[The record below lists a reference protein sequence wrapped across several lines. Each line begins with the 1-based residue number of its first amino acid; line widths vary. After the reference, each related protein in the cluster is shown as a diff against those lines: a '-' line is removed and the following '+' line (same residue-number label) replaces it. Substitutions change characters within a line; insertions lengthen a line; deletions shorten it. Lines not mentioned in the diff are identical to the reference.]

1 MESPPPQPSRLH
13 DFLELTK
20 PGITRMVAMTTA
32 AGFALV
38 PGPFDLSRFVHALVG
53 TALVAAGAGALNQH
67 FERVVDARMARTRE
81 RPLASGRV
89 QPGSA
94 LAFGLGL
101 GVVGTA
107 YLAAFTTIA
116 AALLAL
122 ASLAS
127 YWLVYTPLKP
137 RTSISTIIGGIPGAL
152 PILIGWAATGAAI
165 GPAAWSLF
173 GIMFLWQIP
182 HFLALAFI
190 YRDDY
195 RRGGLAMLSVDDPG
209 GRSTSFQALVWTL
222 ALLPVSL
229 LPPAY
234 GIGGLAYFACALLA
248 GLGFLGLAYRMFRI
262 RDLRSAR
269 RLFFGSLLYLPVVLT
284 ALVVDRWI

>member
-1 MESPPPQPSRLH
+1 MDSPTTQPSRLH

-20 PGITRMVAMTTA
+20 PGITRMVALTTA

-38 PGPFDLSRFVHALVG
+38 PGPFQLVRFIHALIG

-67 FERVVDARMARTRE
+67 FERRVDARMARTRE
-81 RPLASGRV
+81 RPLAAGRV
-89 QPGSA
+89 QPASA
-94 LAFGLGL
+94 LAFGLAL
-101 GVVGTA
+101 GAIGTA
-107 YLAAFTTIA
+107 YLAFFTTLA

-122 ASLAS
+122 GSLAS

-137 RTSISTIIGGIPGAL
+137 RTSISTIIGGSPGAR
-152 PILIGWAATGAAI
+152 PILIGWAATGEPL
-165 GPAAWSLF
+165 GPAAWTLF

-190 YRDDY
+190 YREDY
-195 RRGGLAMLSVDDPG
+195 RRGGLAMLSVDDTDG
-209 GRSTSFQALVWTL
+209 ESTSRQAVVYAL
-222 ALLPVSL
+222 ALIPVSL

-234 GIGGLAYFACALLA
+234 GLGGLAYFACALA
-248 GLGFLGLAYRMFRI
+248 LGLAFLALALRLQRQ

-269 RLFFGSLLYLPVVLT
+269 RLFFGSLLYLPGVLT

>member
-1 MESPPPQPSRLH
+1 MESPTPQPSRLH

-20 PGITRMVAMTTA
+20 PGITRMVALTTA

-38 PGPFDLSRFVHALVG
+38 PGPFDLVRFVHALIG
-53 TALVAAGAGALNQH
+53 TALVAGGAGALNQH
-67 FERVVDARMARTRE
+67 FERRVDARMARTRE
-81 RPLASGRV
+81 RPLAAGRV
-89 QPGSA
+89 RPASA
-94 LAFGLGL
+94 LAFGLAL

-107 YLAAFTTIA
+107 YLAAFTTVA

-152 PILIGWAATGAAI
+152 PILIGWAAAGAPLGAA
-165 GPAAWSLF
+165 AWTLF

-190 YRDDY
+190 YREDY
-195 RRGGLAMLSVDDPG
+195 RRGGLAMLSVDDPD
-209 GRSTSFQALVWTL
+209 GRSTSLQAVVYAL

-229 LPPAY
+229 MPPAY
-234 GIGGLAYFACALLA
+234 GIGGPGYFVCALLL
-248 GLGFLGLAYRMFRI
+248 GLGFLALALRMQGR

-269 RLFFGSLLYLPVVLT
+269 QLFFGSLLYLPGVLS

>member
-1 MESPPPQPSRLH
+1 MESPTSQPSRLH
-13 DFLELTK
+13 DFLALTK
-20 PGITRMVAMTTA
+20 PGITRMVALTTA
-32 AGFALV
+32 AGFALA
-38 PGPFDLSRFVHALVG
+38 PGPFDLVRFVQALVG

-67 FERVVDARMARTRE
+67 FERSVDARMARTRE
-81 RPLASGRV
+81 RPLAAGRV
-89 QPGSA
+89 RPSSA
-94 LAFGLGL
+94 LVFGLAL
-101 GVVGTA
+101 GAIGTA
-107 YLAAFTTIA
+107 YLAVTTTYG

-152 PILIGWAATGAAI
+152 PILIGWAASGAAL
-165 GPAAWSLF
+165 GPAAWTLF

-190 YRDDY
+190 YREDY
-195 RRGGLAMLSVDDPG
+195 RRGGLAMLSVDDPSG
-209 GRSTSFQALVWTL
+209 QATSLQAVVYAL
-222 ALLPVSL
+222 ALIPVSL

-234 GIGGLAYFACALLA
+234 GVGGIAYFACALVL
-248 GLGFLGLAYRMFRI
+248 GIGFLGLALRMQRR

-269 RLFFGSLLYLPVVLT
+269 QLFFGSLLYLPAVLT
-284 ALVVDRWI
+284 ALVVDRWV